1 VTRIAYLGVGA
12 ASNENQFALL
22 SQEGKL
28 ICPSFRLPNSAVGV
42 EELLLKLRP
51 LLKEHDIQKLLVGTE
66 ATSMYDWHLL
76 EYLAQSTLT
85 RDVTLVLYRI
95 NAREIRNFKRAFPKK
110 GKTDRLD
117 AVMVAE
123 RLRFGNLKEPYQ
135 AQSPY
140 LPLQRLTRFRVH
152 VVETLVREK
161 SFFAAN
167 LFLKFSSFKAVKPF
181 GNKTFSKTSLA
192 TIHEFHSPEEIA
204 QLPLEDLTGFLI
216 RHGKNRFR
224 TPKKVAE
231 LLKRVARE
239 SYRLRPEIR
248 PTVDLILAETVNNI
262 RALEKSIQHTSE
274 AIGHACNAFPST
286 LTSVPGIG
294 PVIASGLLAEIGDIH
309 RFNKEAQLAKF
320 AGLVWN
326 PFESSDFKAEERRL
340 SKNGNRYLRYY
351 LIEGANLVRMH
362 APEFRAFYELK
373 YREATK
379 HHHKRALVLTA
390 RKLVRLVFALLK
402 KGKLYAPKEAL
413 TANSF
418 DAS

>member
-1 VTRIAYLGVGA
+1 MTRTAYLGVDA
-12 ASNENQFALL
+12 ASRENQFALL
-22 SQEGKL
+22 SQEGNL
-28 ICPSFRLPNSAVGV
+28 ICPSFRLPNSVLGV

-85 RDVTLVLYRI
+85 QEVALILYRL
-95 NAREIRNFKRAFPKK
+95 NAREIRNFKNAFPKK

-117 AVMVAE
+117 AVAIAE

-135 AQSPY
+135 AQNPY
-140 LPLQRLTRFRVH
+140 MPLQRLTRFRVH

-167 LFLKFSSFKAVKPF
+167 LFLKFSSFKPVKPF
-181 GNKTFSKTSLA
+181 GESVFTKTSLA
-192 TIHEFHSPEEIA
+192 AIHEFHSPEEIV
-204 QLPLEDLTGFLI
+204 QIPLEDLINFLI

-224 TPKKVAE
+224 EPEKVAE
-231 LLKRVARE
+231 ALKRVGRE
-239 SYRLRPEIR
+239 SYRLRPELQ
-248 PTVDLILAETVNNI
+248 PTVDLILAETLNNI
-262 RALEKSIQHTSE
+262 RALEKSIKHTSD
-274 AIGHACNAFPST
+274 AVDHAFKVFPST
-286 LTSVPGIG
+286 LTSIPGIG
-294 PVIASGLLAEIGDIH
+294 PVIASGLLAEIQDIR
-309 RFNKEAQLAKF
+309 RFEKEAQVAKF

-373 YREATK
+373 YGEATK

-402 KGKLYAPKEAL
+402 KGTLYRPQEVLSAA
-413 TANSF
+413 TF
-418 DAS
+418 

>member
-1 VTRIAYLGVGA
+1 MIRTAYLGVDA
-12 ASNENQFALL
+12 ASKENQFALL

-28 ICPSFRLPNSAVGV
+28 ICPSFRLPNSALGV
-42 EELLLKLRP
+42 EELLLKLHP

-76 EYLAQSTLT
+76 EYLAQSTLAQA
-85 RDVTLVLYRI
+85 VTLVLYRL
-95 NAREIRNFKRAFPKK
+95 NAREIRNFKKALPNK

-117 AVMVAE
+117 AVAIAE

-140 LPLQRLTRFRVH
+140 MPLQRLTRFRVH
-152 VVETLVREK
+152 VIETLVREK
-161 SFFAAN
+161 SFFVMN
-167 LFLKFSSFKAVKPF
+167 LFLKFSSFKPIKPF
-181 GNKTFSKTSLA
+181 GESVFTKTSLA
-192 TIHEFHSPEEIA
+192 TIGEFHSPEEIA
-204 QLPLEDLTGFLI
+204 EIPLEDLIGFLI

-224 TPKKVAE
+224 EPEKVAE
-231 LLKRVARE
+231 ALKRVGRE

-248 PTVDLILAETVNNI
+248 PTVDLILAETLNNI
-262 RALEKSIQHTSE
+262 RALEKSANHAKE
-274 AIGHACNAFPST
+274 AIADAFKAFPST
-286 LTSVPGIG
+286 LTSIPGIG
-294 PVIASGLLAEIGDIH
+294 PAIASGLLAEIGDIR
-309 RFNKEAQLAKF
+309 RFGKEAQLAKF

-340 SKNGNRYLRYY
+340 SKTGNRYLRYY

-373 YREATK
+373 YREAAK

-402 KGKLYAPKEAL
+402 KGQLYAPKEVL
-413 TANSF
+413 PANTF
-418 DAS
+418 